1 MGYIVKL
8 YFIGGKY
15 FFVDF
20 ISDYGIILYK
30 EVNEWR
36 Q

>member
-1 MGYIVKL
+1 MSYIVKL

-20 ISDYGIILYK
+20 ISYYGIILYI
-30 EVNEWR
+30 R
-36 Q
+36 R